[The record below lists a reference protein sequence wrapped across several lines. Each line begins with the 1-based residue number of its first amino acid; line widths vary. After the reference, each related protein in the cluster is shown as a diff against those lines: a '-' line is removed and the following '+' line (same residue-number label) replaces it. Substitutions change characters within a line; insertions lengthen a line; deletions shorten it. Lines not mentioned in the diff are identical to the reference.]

1 MWRLGEGEGGGEG
14 RGEEGG
20 RKDRKG
26 GRGWGGVGSVTRKTA
41 AGTLARSGRVG
52 AGTVLAVTLVSP
64 LRGKRV
70 LVTSPLRRP
79 VELFRTGHSLR
90 QVAAADDVVPDFSG
104 NAEPTNAGIDERTD
118 DRTRTVRWCQC
129 GYDAGLQSAAQSH
142 THTTRLSVFG

>member
-1 MWRLGEGEGGGEG
+1 M
-14 RGEEGG
+14 
-20 RKDRKG
+20 
-26 GRGWGGVGSVTRKTA
+26 GSVTRKTA

-142 THTTRLSVFG
+142 THYQAFSVWVNRGTDSCLPYSDVFQV